1 MRKEIE
7 SINGGWVEL
16 LGSFG
21 TDLDIVNSARIS
33 FNKKHEKLEDG
44 DDKLIHFLLKNRHGT
59 PFEIPVFRFQVRA
72 PLTVFRE
79 WQRHRI
85 SSFNEIS
92 GRYVEMQLD
101 SYLPAPEQIRKQ
113 VGKPGNYRYE
123 PILGSDNNI
132 ATAILHHSFNQSYKS
147 YKDLLALGVAKE
159 VARGVL
165 PQNLFSEMIYQANAR
180 SLMNFMSL
188 RSAENAMYEIRQY
201 SLAIEEM
208 FKEVLPITYEAFVK
222 FGRVSP

>member
-1 MRKEIE
+1 MRKEIS

-21 TDLDIVNSARIS
+21 SDLDIVNSARIS
-33 FNKKHEKLEDG
+33 FNKKHEKLEEG

-92 GRYVEMQLD
+92 GRYVEMELE
-101 SYLPAPEQIRKQ
+101 SYSPSLENIRTQ
-113 VGKPGNYRYE
+113 VGKPGNYHYE
-123 PILGSDNNI
+123 PLPELQAGECKRFMDWAFERSYDTYKIL
-132 ATAILHHSFNQSYKS
+132 LQK
-147 YKDLLALGVAKE
+147 GVAKE

-188 RSAENAMYEIRQY
+188 RSAENAMFEIRQY

-208 FKEVLPITYEAFVK
+208 FKNVLPITYEAFIK

>member
-1 MRKEIE
+1 MRKEVF
-7 SINGGWVEL
+7 SGGWVEL

-33 FNKKHEKLEDG
+33 FNKKHDELVEG

-85 SSFNEIS
+85 SSFNEVS
-92 GRYVEMQLD
+92 GRYVEMELD
-101 SYLPAPEQIRKQ
+101 SYQPANCRKQ
-113 VGKPGNYRYE
+113 VGKPGKYTYE
-123 PILGSDNNI
+123 DLDDFHNRT
-132 ATAILHHSFNQSYKS
+132 ATAIMDSSFKHSYVAYRQ
-147 YKDLLALGVAKE
+147 LLSMGVAKE

-188 RSAENAMYEIRQY
+188 RSAENAMWEIRQY

-208 FKEVLPITYEAFVK
+208 FKQVLPITYEAFIK
-222 FGRVSP
+222 FGKVSP